1 MSALVLRTCAADMT
15 SYGGRFRWPESGPV
29 AAPDWSPDPV
39 CGGGLHGLLWGE
51 GDGEL
56 LSWDANARWLVVEI
70 PDGSWADIGL
80 KVKFP
85 RGVVVFCGDRKSAT
99 DYLAARAPGHEIVG
113 GTATAGVGGTA
124 TAGDGGILLLQWWD
138 GRRHCIAKVY
148 VGEGGIEAGV
158 PYRCD
163 GGKAVRVVQS

>member
-1 MSALVLRTCAADMT
+1 M
-15 SYGGRFRWPESGPV
+15 
-29 AAPDWSPDPV
+29 
-39 CGGGLHGLLWGE
+39 
-51 GDGEL
+51 
-56 LSWDANARWLVVEI
+56 
-70 PDGSWADIGL
+70 
-80 KVKFP
+80 
-85 RGVVVFCGDRKSAT
+85 
-99 DYLAARAPGHEIVG
+99 